1 MVGEDSLMRKTVESL
16 SEQLCKYATSG
27 GYLQPSHRARYTCEM
42 NITQYGEEES
52 RRDSVKD
59 LLNLGLTA
67 HLESDAA
74 PQLPHDRM
82 SAVKF
87 QHENMSAAVTNG
99 RHSSTHSR
107 VVSRGVS
114 AAPSLLASRMGSRMG
129 SRCNSMSSLY
139 EVDGPLPDTIGQI
152 QAVTEQQEAVISYYY
167 TGEDNQVS
175 QAPHSHSHAENL
187 SRSN

>member
-1 MVGEDSLMRKTVESL
+1 MIGEDSLMRKTVESL
-16 SEQLCKYATSG
+16 SEQLCKYATNG

-59 LLNLGLTA
+59 ILNLGLTA
-67 HLESDAA
+67 HLESEAA

-87 QHENMSAAVTNG
+87 QHENMSAAVRDG
-99 RHSSTHSR
+99 RQSSSNHSR

-114 AAPSLLASRMGSRMG
+114 AAPSLLGSRMG

-167 TGEDNQVS
+167 TGEDNQVGQTEIS
-175 QAPHSHSHAENL
+175 PSHTNNVP
-187 SRSN
+187 RSN